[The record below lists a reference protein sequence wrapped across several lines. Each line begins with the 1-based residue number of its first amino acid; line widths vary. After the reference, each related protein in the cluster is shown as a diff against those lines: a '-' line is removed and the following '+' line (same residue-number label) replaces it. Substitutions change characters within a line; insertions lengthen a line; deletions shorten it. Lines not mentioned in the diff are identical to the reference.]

1 MQKVTD
7 MYPPEI
13 ACHKLQNH
21 FTGNAVM
28 LELAQKL
35 NKTSLCTFAALCDGN
50 VVTTSGYNIMADLC
64 VNRASAV
71 AHSLKKKYLP
81 ITART
86 ISTKA
91 DVGGVVK
98 QAAFYIDEID
108 LARLK
113 SEPEKMMKECE
124 RKLNS
129 QKRTNAQKDMSRLYK
144 EFGEDGIL
152 VLLRNVVGENGTLP
166 PSGQSAS

>member
-7 MYPPEI
+7 LYPPEI
-13 ACHKLQNH
+13 ASHNLHNH
-21 FTGNAVM
+21 FAGNEVM
-28 LELAQKL
+28 LELIKKL

-71 AHSLKKKYLP
+71 AHSLKQKYLP
-81 ITART
+81 VTART

-91 DVGGVVK
+91 DVGGAVK
-98 QAAFYIDEID
+98 QVAFYLDESD

-124 RKLNS
+124 RNLNS
-129 QKRTNAQKDMSRLYK
+129 QKRSNAQKEMIRLYK
-144 EFGEDGIL
+144 EFGESGVL
-152 VLLRNVVGENGTLP
+152 ELLRNVSGANDSP
-166 PSGQSAS
+166 PSDEKKVS

>member
-7 MYPPEI
+7 LYPPEI
-13 ACHKLQNH
+13 ALHKLQNH
-21 FTGNAVM
+21 FAGNTVM
-28 LELAQKL
+28 LELIQKL
-35 NKTSLCTFAALCDGN
+35 NKTSVCTFAALCDGN

-71 AHSLKKKYLP
+71 AHSLKQRYLP
-81 ITART
+81 VMTKT
-86 ISTKA
+86 VSTKA
-91 DVGGVVK
+91 DVGGAVK
-98 QAAFYIDEID
+98 QAAFYIDDID
-108 LARLK
+108 LKRLK

-124 RKLNS
+124 RNLNS

-152 VLLRNVVGENGTLP
+152 ALLRNVVGAKGTLP
-166 PSGQSAS
+166 PSGQPAS

>member
-7 MYPPEI
+7 LYLPEI
-13 ACHKLQNH
+13 ARHKLQKH
-21 FTGNAVM
+21 FADNAVM
-28 LELAQKL
+28 LELIQKL

-71 AHSLKKKYLP
+71 AHSLKQKFLP
-81 ITART
+81 VTART

-91 DVGGVVK
+91 DVGGAVK
-98 QAAFYIDEID
+98 QAAFYIDKVD
-108 LARLK
+108 LERLK

-124 RKLNS
+124 RNLNS
-129 QKRTNAQKDMSRLYK
+129 QKRTNAQKEMSRLYK

-152 VLLRNVVGENGTLP
+152 ALLRNVAGANGTP
-166 PSGQSAS
+166 PTGGQPAI

>member
-7 MYPPEI
+7 LYPPEI
-13 ACHKLQNH
+13 ARYKLQNL
-21 FTGNAVM
+21 FSGNTVM
-28 LELAQKL
+28 LELIQKL

-50 VVTTSGYNIMADLC
+50 VVTTSGYNITADLC

-71 AHSLKKKYLP
+71 AHSLKQKYLP
-81 ITART
+81 VTART

-91 DVGGVVK
+91 DVGGAVK
-98 QAAFYIDEID
+98 QAAFCIDEDD

-124 RKLNS
+124 RNLNS
-129 QKRTNAQKDMSRLYK
+129 QKRTNAQKEMSRLYK

-152 VLLRNVVGENGTLP
+152 ALLRNVARSNGTP
-166 PSGQSAS
+166 PPGAHPAS